1 MVFSEK
7 NAKTVTTLVLQFDLP
22 RDLFSNEEILFR
34 LGIDLEA
41 SNLGNER
48 MLLTIY
54 DSAN

>member
-1 MVFSEK
+1 MKFSET

>member
-1 MVFSEK
+1 MKFSET
-7 NAKTVTTLVLQFDLP
+7 NAKTITTLVLQFDLP

-54 DSAN
+54 DSGN

>member
-1 MVFSEK
+1 VVFSEK